1 MNPNPDGRHYLII
14 ASGLFIRT
22 GDGSQYPHNTGSLPH
37 LPPKAAD
44 QRPTGLLKHKSP
56 YPGIHIGSGNEL
68 LDFRFEDT
76 EILQEREE

>member
-1 MNPNPDGRHYLII
+1 MNPNPDGRHYLIT
-14 ASGLFIRT
+14 ASGFFVRT
-22 GDGSQYPHNTGSLPH
+22 GERGQYPRDTTSFAHPAPH
-37 LPPKAAD
+37 SAD
-44 QRPTGLLKHKSP
+44 QRPTGLLKNKSP